1 MNRIIGQHNFKKILS
16 LLLVA
21 AIMLSTTACSSKSE
35 TSASTGLSDP
45 NEEVLT
51 ENIEEENTI
60 VEDTLTEHITSE
72 IYLNEIILAEDK
84 ISELLLEEDTIDEVL
99 LCKTYYIPEESIDE
113 FSENSQTA
121 QLFGE
126 GVDISSLL
134 KKVAV
139 GTGVI
144 VTLVVLK
151 EVGLPEPIASIVV
164 GAADKS
170 LKFAEGGAVVG
181 SLFGGMTGAADELDE
196 SGRTSAVIG
205 FATAAAGLVLAT
217 VSLLV
222 EIPTGGASS
231 VTLATGIR
239 MAIAGV
245 SIGTAAAGTVYAGK
259 KAIKTF
265 SETDA
270 TDIDWNSIDWSKVGV
285 SAAEKAVQNS
295 ADGYMWGSIYG
306 AVYGGAEGYEFYHKF
321 NTPYTSKILRLN
333 KVPKKGGKWT
343 GDPGESEFILDEPIT
358 LKNGA
363 KITSVNYRN
372 GVPDFSPYAVAE
384 VKISNMTDKR
394 LGTGGNYEQANTA
407 LAKYWSKVKFQGKKW
422 TAREV
427 ETYRKSNNLT
437 WHEMSNMEYMQLVP
451 TELNSTFTHYGGVAE
466 YNAMIGQEGVTDFD

>member
-1 MNRIIGQHNFKKILS
+1 M
-16 LLLVA
+16 LLVA
-21 AIMLSTTACSSKSE
+21 ALMLSTTACSSKSE
-35 TSASTGLSDP
+35 TSANTGLSDP
-45 NEEVLT
+45 NEKVLT
-51 ENIEEENTI
+51 ENIEEENTLT
-60 VEDTLTEHITSE
+60 ENTLTEHITSE

-84 ISELLLEEDTIDEVL
+84 ISELLLEEDTIDEII
-99 LCKTYYIPEESIDE
+99 LCKTYYIPEDNIDE
-113 FSENSQTA
+113 FSQNSQTA
-121 QLFGE
+121 QLFGDDI
-126 GVDISSLL
+126 DISALL

-151 EVGLPEPIASIVV
+151 EAGLPEPVASIVV

-170 LKFAEGGAVVG
+170 LKFAEGGAVIG

-222 EIPTGGASS
+222 EVPSGGASS
-231 VTLATGIR
+231 ITLATGIR

-245 SIGTAAAGTVYAGK
+245 SIGTAAVGTVAAGK
-259 KAIKTF
+259 KAIETI
-265 SETDA
+265 SSTDA
-270 TDIDWNSIDWSKVGV
+270 TDIDWNNIKWEKVGV
-285 SAAEKAVQNS
+285 SSAEKAIQNS

-306 AVYGGAEGYEFYHKF
+306 AVYGGAEEFYHKF
-321 NTPYTSKILRLN
+321 NTPYTSKILRLK
-333 KVPKKGGKWT
+333 KVPKSGGKWT

-358 LKNGA
+358 LKNGT
-363 KITSVNYRN
+363 KITSVNYWN

-407 LAKYWSKVKFQGKKW
+407 LTKYWSRVKYQGKKW

-427 ETYRKSNNLT
+427 ETYRKANNLT

-451 TELNSTFTHYGGVAE
+451 TEVNSTFTHYGGVAE
-466 YNAMIGQEGVTDFD
+466 YNAMIGQEGAADFD